1 MDTLETMNR
10 NNQKLL
16 DLLRENQN
24 DHQKLQQL
32 LNDGIS
38 IDKETKK
45 VSKKSLDITDN
56 IIKEPDWNYKKFSH
70 LVVPRTNVVSMVLGP
85 TSVYNDKMIME
96 NQNITSNHVQ
106 NDITGYGEV
115 DYLDN
120 SNDDCTFSPNSRSFS
135 LSHEIIDNTQEPS
148 DPLNQRNMP
157 LSNIKQKL
165 TPEQISELEG
175 FRDKYGY
182 HSFKLFYFK
191 PLKLQSNPKSFS
203 IIRTSVSLFFKYMY
217 SSSFLFIHRE
227 TFLYFFLNNEENC
240 DFVSLELIYAISAL
254 GAKISTEENIR
265 MKADEFYSI
274 SKTKVLEI
282 ANGEH
287 FITESSITKLQ
298 TLLCLAFYDLGRGE
312 LTSSWLLSGLAFRVG
327 FDFGF
332 ELDPKDWNVSFNKA
346 PKARS
351 TSTSATY
358 SLSGPSSSTSSNVSV
373 NQAREN
379 LYQSYPFDI
388 CQVRLR
394 IYWGSYVADRFIC
407 LVTGRSSTL
416 KLGDVTIPNT
426 QDIGDLT
433 GIEDFIYYDVTSSK
447 QYACRAFHCLKAVVE
462 LLNLSEDI
470 SMKVFGPSIAPGT
483 NRFDLTTEF
492 NLKLLQWKQNLG
504 TELFWNKSILKRT
517 AHNELYMGPRYT
529 FFIII
534 LSINRPFVSMIAL
547 TASKNPTFVNSTPV
561 KICDDIIDDMEI
573 VIKALKVHETT
584 YKVFKPHILAVY
596 STILTISI
604 LLWKFKIAKDVSQK
618 NAIIEKVEL
627 FFDFLQKCSSIWTLA
642 VNPVSVFHKK
652 IETLYFDGMNDL
664 NFFNEVQPPK
674 LNSILSERIT
684 ENKNNETFTSI
695 KDPNGEYENDS
706 NLNNSYI
713 HTSKNIYKQQTIAE
727 RELNL
732 KDNKSYGL
740 EEVLCIDDLFQS
752 FLAEPSSQQFLTRLD
767 LADAMWDE
775 TLFSKGFN
783 W

>member
-1 MDTLETMNR
+1 MNEDKRQKRPQQAYMDTLETMNR

-120 SNDDCTFSPNSRSFS
+120 SNNDCTFSPNSRSFS

-265 MKADEFYSI
+265 MKADEFYGI

-298 TLLCLAFYDLGRGE
+298 TLLCLAGFFLGLPSE
-312 LTSSWLLSGLAFRVG
+312 LGL
-327 FDFGF
+327 
-332 ELDPKDWNVSFNKA
+332 
-346 PKARS
+346 
-351 TSTSATY
+351 
-358 SLSGPSSSTSSNVSV
+358 
-373 NQAREN
+373 
-379 LYQSYPFDI
+379 
-388 CQVRLR
+388 
-394 IYWGSYVADRFIC
+394 
-407 LVTGRSSTL
+407 
-416 KLGDVTIPNT
+416 
-426 QDIGDLT
+426 
-433 GIEDFIYYDVTSSK
+433 
-447 QYACRAFHCLKAVVE
+447 
-462 LLNLSEDI
+462 
-470 SMKVFGPSIAPGT
+470 
-483 NRFDLTTEF
+483 
-492 NLKLLQWKQNLG
+492 
-504 TELFWNKSILKRT
+504 IL
-517 AHNELYMGPRYT
+517 
-529 FFIII
+529 
-534 LSINRPFVSMIAL
+534 
-547 TASKNPTFVNSTPV
+547 
-561 KICDDIIDDMEI
+561 
-573 VIKALKVHETT
+573 
-584 YKVFKPHILAVY
+584 
-596 STILTISI
+596 
-604 LLWKFKIAKDVSQK
+604 
-618 NAIIEKVEL
+618 
-627 FFDFLQKCSSIWTLA
+627 
-642 VNPVSVFHKK
+642 
-652 IETLYFDGMNDL
+652 DL
-664 NFFNEVQPPK
+664 N
-674 LNSILSERIT
+674 
-684 ENKNNETFTSI
+684 
-695 KDPNGEYENDS
+695 
-706 NLNNSYI
+706 
-713 HTSKNIYKQQTIAE
+713 
-727 RELNL
+727 
-732 KDNKSYGL
+732 
-740 EEVLCIDDLFQS
+740 
-752 FLAEPSSQQFLTRLD
+752 
-767 LADAMWDE
+767 
-775 TLFSKGFN
+775 
-783 W
+783 